1 MPLPPLPTEM
11 GYILKD
17 IEKQT
22 QETVQEPVVKEA
34 LVSKNSRVRK
44 KVTAT
49 ESTPA
54 TVSEPKLFTTAKST
68 TSKRVKGYRAKTHGK
83 KLFVLDTN
91 VLMHDPISLFQF
103 EEHDVFLPMMTLE
116 ELDGHKKGMSDV
128 ARNARQVSRYLD
140 QLLSHSGGSIAEGI
154 ELNALGHIEAKGKLF
169 FQTHSLDAELPQGL
183 PQGKAD
189 NQILAVVQA
198 LQNHEKERSVV
209 LVSKDINMRIK
220 ATAMGLLAEDY
231 FSDKTLDDTDM
242 LYSGRTELPEDFWET
257 HGKKMQSW
265 KEDGR
270 TWYKVTGPLVA
281 EWFTNLFVYLPD
293 NSFMAQVKKN

>member
-11 GYILKD
+11 GCILKD

-242 LYSGRTELPEDFWET
+242 LR
-257 HGKKMQSW
+257 Q
-265 KEDGR
+265 DG
-270 TWYKVTGPLVA
+270 A
-281 EWFTNLFVYLPD
+281 
-293 NSFMAQVKKN
+293 A